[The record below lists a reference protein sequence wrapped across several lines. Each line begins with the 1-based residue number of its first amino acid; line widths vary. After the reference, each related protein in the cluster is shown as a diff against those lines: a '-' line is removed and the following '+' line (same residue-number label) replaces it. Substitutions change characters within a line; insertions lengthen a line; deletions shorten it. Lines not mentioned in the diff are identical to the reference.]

1 MKIDTDKLLT
11 PEEAGERIGANKRA
25 VYRAI
30 KRAAAAGKPVTVE
43 LFGRTLVPV
52 ANVETLREFYFPY
65 YSEQHQRMVK
75 KWGSMGGST
84 KWANARAAKRE
95 PRP

>member
-11 PEEAGERIGANKRA
+11 PEQAGERIGANKRA

-30 KRAAAAGKPVTVE
+30 KRAKAAGKAVTVE

-52 ANVETLREFYFPY
+52 EAVAVLEQFYFPY
-65 YSEQHQRMVK
+65 YTESHQTMVK
-75 KWGSMGGST
+75 KWGAMGGT
-84 KWANARAAKRE
+84 QKRINREARS
-95 PRP
+95 